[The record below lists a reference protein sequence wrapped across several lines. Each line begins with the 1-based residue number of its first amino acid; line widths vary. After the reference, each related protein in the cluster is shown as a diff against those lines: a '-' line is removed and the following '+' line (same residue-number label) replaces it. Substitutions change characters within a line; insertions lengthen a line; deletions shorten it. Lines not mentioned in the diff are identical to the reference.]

1 MDLYDAFATG
11 FLGAFCA
18 ILLIRILTRGFRKSI
33 PPVSRWLA
41 RHIVMSRVF
50 DRRHTVNPTRAQIIC
65 VIAHWGITAFYNVF
79 RVRTISQASTRAGQL
94 GLLHMIPLL
103 SPMQIVLSSHALDIS
118 LTTAEY
124 IHITL
129 GSMAVVQG
137 CLHCILNYAQETR
150 PQKMGVF
157 EIMVCR
163 TKRSF
168 QKMPLTR
175 SDRQLHRSLLY

>member
-1 MDLYDAFATG
+1 MDLYGAFATG
-11 FLGAFCA
+11 FLGAFCV
-18 ILLIRILTRGFRKSI
+18 ILLIRITTRAFRRSI

-50 DRRHTVNPTRAQIIC
+50 DRRHT
-65 VIAHWGITAFYNVF
+65 AHWGITAFYNVF

-103 SPMQIVLSSHALDIS
+103 SPMQTVLSSHALDIS

-157 EIMVCR
+157 EIMVR
-163 TKRSF
+163 GTKRSLPE
-168 QKMPLTR
+168 MPLTR